1 MTSIDKILVDIVS
14 LITENAAIAG
24 PVIGLLAFAESLVV
38 IGMFVPAVAL
48 MIAIGGLIAAG
59 VLDLG
64 SVLFWAITGSV
75 LGDWVSYLL
84 GRWIGPSIYR
94 RWPLRNHRPGVARA
108 RLFFR
113 RYGFISVFLG
123 RFFGPVRATI
133 PLVAGVMQMPA
144 RSFQMANVFSAVIWI
159 PALLA
164 PGYLAGASL
173 PLEMLDGWQA
183 LGIAAVLFVVPFLF
197 SGIVARFV
205 MKRRPSNS
213 GRSEARSSR

>member
-1 MTSIDKILVDIVS
+1 MTSFDEILARILA

-24 PVIGLLAFAESLVV
+24 PIIGLLAFAESLIV
-38 IGMFVPAVAL
+38 IGVFVPAVAL

-59 VLDLG
+59 VLELG
-64 SVLFWAITGSV
+64 PVLFWAIAGSV

-94 RWPLRNHRPGVARA
+94 RWPLRNHRAGVARA

-113 RYGFISVFLG
+113 RFGFISVFLG

-133 PLVAGVMQMPA
+133 PLVAGVMQMPS
-144 RSFQMANVFSAVIWI
+144 RTFQLANVTSAIIWV

-164 PGYLAGASL
+164 PGYLAGVSL

-197 SGIVARFV
+197 AGLVARFV
-205 MKRRPSNS
+205 LKRRPT
-213 GRSEARSSR
+213 RSERSDPSAP